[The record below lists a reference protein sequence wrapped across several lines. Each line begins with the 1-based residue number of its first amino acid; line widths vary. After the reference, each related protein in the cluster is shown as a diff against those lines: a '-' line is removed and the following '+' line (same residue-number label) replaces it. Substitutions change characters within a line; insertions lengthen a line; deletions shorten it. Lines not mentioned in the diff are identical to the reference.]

1 MECTVSLLAF
11 RKPYSIKYE
20 NNLKQ
25 QQQNSIRLDLLL
37 VSLASVTRVRIE
49 NHGVTFTKTS
59 DSSLRK
65 EPLITQHSFAELTQ
79 SMIGNHIFP
88 LYDSS
93 INRNC
98 SKSPLFSVSLK
109 RFKSEVATTKFINIA

>member
-37 VSLASVTRVRIE
+37 VSLTLVTRLRIE
-49 NHGVTFTKTS
+49 NHGVTFTKTL
-59 DSSLRK
+59 DSSLRE

-79 SMIGNHIFP
+79 SMIGNHIFHYTILRLIEIVP
-88 LYDSS
+88 
-93 INRNC
+93 NRPFQPSQTLQKCGCN
-98 SKSPLFSVSLK
+98 KK
-109 RFKSEVATTKFINIA
+109 IH